1 MICGMPPM
9 TGNEKADGSA
19 WHPTSK
25 RTLLCLPSVSARC
38 RSHVHFPKVIV
49 YLVGHFFRSEEVPK
63 DWRHGPMR
71 QAARPSTHN
80 CRWRGYRCRL
90 VSWACH
96 LPLASLSH
104 PQNLFMTLRGRQ
116 CHKAPLGQ
124 HHLNLKCICQALMHQ
139 SPPTKLIFACHLR
152 GDLRCA
158 PSCTCPSTAASST
171 AVSLHWWIAIFGLN
185 VKQSHTN
192 ARPKSYLI
200 CLVHF
205 VLRQRVNPCC

>member
-1 MICGMPPM
+1 MPCG
-9 TGNEKADGSA
+9 KLHD
-19 WHPTSK
+19 HPHTIAGGED
-25 RTLLCLPSVSARC
+25 TLSPR
-38 RSHVHFPKVIV
+38 FM
-49 YLVGHFFRSEEVPK
+49 GVP
-63 DWRHGPMR
+63 
-71 QAARPSTHN
+71 PST
-80 CRWRGYRCRL
+80 CKFVTPVELITCL
-90 VSWACH
+90 
-96 LPLASLSH
+96 
-104 PQNLFMTLRGRQ
+104 MTLRGRQ

-152 GDLRCA
+152 CDLRCA

-205 VLRQRVNPCC
+205 VLRQRVKGTHSVTPETSLRCCTTKDELKCL